1 MSQSSGRRF
10 CVFRTDR
17 IGDVVL
23 TLPVADV
30 IKRNEPDAHVT
41 FVTQEFTKD
50 LPLLSPFV
58 DDVLSIP
65 SRDVRGVVGFAKLLQ
80 KKRFDVA
87 VFAYPRPKLV
97 LAARLAGIPIRIG
110 TAYRYYSP
118 LMNRRIAEHRKP
130 ALQHERDYNVRLL
143 AALSFDLEPY
153 PKPILSPPESTGVI
167 AKAHLRSIGLTAE
180 QPFIILHPGSGGS
193 AKDWPAKNFGLFG
206 KEILLHFPGM
216 QALIT
221 GTTAEHATMTELRT
235 AIGERAHILP
245 SGSLTQLTTVI
256 SFSKLFVSNS
266 TGPLHIAAACGT
278 PVLGLYP
285 FETVMNPRRWG
296 PLGQRTSVL
305 TPPKADD
312 CPSCDAG
319 SCVQHDDMNGITVD
333 MALESAIPLV
343 RGTSSQRY
351 GKAIEQRR
359 I

>member
-1 MSQSSGRRF
+1 MIQSGSRRF

-41 FVTQEFTKD
+41 FVTQELTKD

-58 DDVLSIP
+58 DEVLSIP
-65 SRDVRGVVGFAKLLQ
+65 SRDVRGVVAFAKLLRE
-80 KKRFDVA
+80 KRFDVA

-97 LAARLAGIPIRIG
+97 LAVRLAGIPLRIG
-110 TAYRYYSP
+110 TEYRYYSP
-118 LMNRRIAEHRKP
+118 LMNRRVAEHRKT
-130 ALQHERDYNVRLL
+130 ALLHERDYNVRLL
-143 AALSFDLEPY
+143 AALGFELVPFPNPVLTPTEQSV
-153 PKPILSPPESTGVI
+153 ES
-167 AKAHLRSIGLTAE
+167 AKEVLRSFSLTE
-180 QPFIILHPGSGGS
+180 GNPFIILHPGSGGS
-193 AKDWPAKNFGLFG
+193 AKDWPVKNFGLFG
-206 KEILLHFPGM
+206 KKILLHFPDM

-221 GTTAEHATMTELRT
+221 GTNAEHEAMTELRT

-245 SGSLTQLTTVI
+245 SVSLTQLTAVI
-256 SFSKLFVSNS
+256 SFAELFVSNS
-266 TGPLHIAAACGT
+266 TGPLHIATACGT

-305 TPPKADD
+305 TPPKADG

-319 SCVQHDDMNGITVD
+319 SCVLHDDMNRIAIDV
-333 MALESAIPLV
+333 ALKSAIPLV
-343 RGTSSQRY
+343 RGTSLARMP
-351 GKAIEQRR
+351 
-359 I
+359 